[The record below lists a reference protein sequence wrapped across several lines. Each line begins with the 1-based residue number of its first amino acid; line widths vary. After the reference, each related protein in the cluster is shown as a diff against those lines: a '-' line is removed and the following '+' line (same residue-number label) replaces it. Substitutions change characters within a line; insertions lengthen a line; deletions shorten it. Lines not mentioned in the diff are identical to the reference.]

1 MKLNQKTQILSSWCA
16 TSPIYAQKYFPNLV
30 AATPKDNDNVW
41 HTLLET
47 LQAPKLVRMLTI
59 MRSQNAPERQELGL
73 NRLTFTNGQVLWDG
87 QRIGQIT
94 TYYKTVMPYE
104 AQAKVAY
111 ELLFDHLEIYIAE
124 KYKVVI
130 LQHNISMMQL
140 FIPDG
145 QEFELGVVWQKFIKK
160 SFSLDALKMSFAPL
174 VNTIKMT
181 ERGFSALD
189 VPLVSQEQAQFLAAF
204 YVVNLESLQRGDTKR
219 EREITEL
226 EKELEGASSKDRK
239 RLEKKIVKIER
250 ELQSRYNRYEPLY
263 EKVKRLRLEYP
274 VWMEQVDAMRTIF
287 RPIAGTQIAKA
298 TAKISK
304 CITNIEIYTKLDE
317 VDFYQIPSL
326 LAPLST
332 IITVRTAG
340 DDNTKVCYACGQG
353 FEKKANTYNANKFI
367 FESPS
372 QRLQSG
378 GSQTQPKV
386 CGVCA
391 AISFIS
397 PIKLGNG
404 RLVVRM
410 KERGEGH
417 VDYLANEQ
425 LQMFVLGEMNLVAGK
440 YVMLQ
445 ANETVGGNK
454 PIFNSLGGLQYALYK
469 VGTSFETD
477 VFEQYNLEVLLDGNN
492 LPLTGRHLVWLNWL
506 DKVFAFQRK
515 DWKDKAQF
523 AAFGRAIRY
532 IQKEEVLFAIYELLK
547 SGLVYLPLSTV
558 NGNQLEH
565 LRKEHI
571 RWLDM
576 DKKSE
581 KAQFFKDIAAM
592 TGLLYAFCSYV
603 RSEVKKVGG
612 NERIEVRKAIERSG
626 DPYQFDYTVAD
637 NTHSEMATLYRQA
650 DMYFSYDQLKVFLP
664 DLGVDITARET
675 TDEKNQLRLRLYF
688 DDVVNAYTHL
698 YETRYKTA
706 KEQRDFSYQLK
717 LSLHARFPELI
728 EATKK
733 ENE

>member
-1 MKLNQKTQILSSWCA
+1 MKLNQKIQILSSWCA
-16 TSPIYAQKYFPNLV
+16 TSPVYAQKYFPSLV
-30 AATPKDNDNVW
+30 AVAPKDNDNAW

-59 MRSQNAPERQELGL
+59 MRSQNAPKRQELDL
-73 NRLTFTNGQVLWDG
+73 SSLTFANGQVLWDK
-87 QRIGQIT
+87 QEIGQIA

-111 ELLFDHLEIYIAE
+111 ELLFDRFEMFVAE
-124 KYKVVI
+124 KYKGVT

-140 FIPDG
+140 FVPDG
-145 QEFELGVVWQKFIKK
+145 QEFELDVVWQKFIKN
-160 SFSLDALKMSFAPL
+160 SFSLAALKMSFALL
-174 VNTIKMT
+174 VNSIKMT

-204 YVVNLESLQRGDTKR
+204 YVVNLESLQRGDAKR

-226 EKELEGASSKDRK
+226 EKELEGVSGKDRE
-239 RLEKKIVKIER
+239 RLKKKIAKIER
-250 ELQSRYNRYEPLY
+250 ELQSRYSRYEPLY
-263 EKVKRLRLEYP
+263 EKIKRLRLEHP
-274 VWMEQVDAMRTIF
+274 VWMEQVDAMRAIF

-317 VDFYQIPSL
+317 ADFYQIPLL

-332 IITVRTAG
+332 TITVRTAG
-340 DDNTKVCYACGQG
+340 DDNSKVCYACGKG
-353 FEKKANTYNANKFI
+353 FEKKTTTYNANKFI

-391 AISFIS
+391 VISFIS
-397 PIKLGNG
+397 PIKLGDG

-454 PIFNSLGGLQYALYK
+454 PIFNALGGLQYALYK

-477 VFEQYNLEVLLDGNN
+477 VFERYNLEVLLDGNN
-492 LPLTGRHLVWLNWL
+492 LPLTGRHMVWLNWL
-506 DKVFAFQRK
+506 DKVFALQRK

-547 SGLVYLPLSTV
+547 SGLVYLPLNIV

-581 KAQFFKDIAAM
+581 KAQFFKDVAAK

-603 RSEVKKVGG
+603 RSEVKKTGG

-637 NTHSEMATLYRQA
+637 NTRSEMATLYRQA

-664 DLGVDITARET
+664 DLGVDITKRET

-706 KEQRDFSYQLK
+706 KEQRDFTYQLK

-728 EATKK
+728 EAAKK